1 RLRGST
7 GGYGAGGFPRGGGL
21 GSYNP
26 RGPAGGGARHGRELT
41 PDDLRAEHNLGPLLS
56 ASGWDMTSYA
66 DEDERFLA
74 LAVRRA

>member
-1 RLRGST
+1 DREATLRPAPGV
-7 GGYGAGGFPRGGGL
+7 GRPGARVGVSHPIGRAA
-21 GSYNP
+21 
-26 RGPAGGGARHGRELT
+26 RGARHGRELT